1 MCMNTSQNES
11 PVKGSNHQSNSKYQI
26 LSSQI
31 NTPAKQNQS
40 TTLGGGNGILDLNQS
55 LIKGEIMGF
64 KIEEVGG
71 SLRSQ
76 RAQTT

>member
-40 TTLGGGNGILDLNQS
+40 SLGGNGILDLN
-55 LIKGEIMGF
+55 
-64 KIEEVGG
+64 
-71 SLRSQ
+71 
-76 RAQTT
+76 